1 MTDLAKEWELKTSN
15 GITYTIEI
23 KDFINQTKPFSVGK
37 PVSSEVFKIGEFSF
51 KILMYPKGYNKK
63 SANSLSVFLSNESDW
78 EVKASFTFIINEHSL
93 SQENDLIFNSKKSKR
108 GSNKWGWDPFVHRS
122 RCHKGDLLE
131 EDGTLTLVAKVK
143 LLGEEVSNKRSAL
156 GNHLP
161 TELDQQQ
168 KKKVTDLK
176 QEMKKITAA
185 LNNLTAS
192 QSVEMHCPIC
202 MEPAKR
208 PMRLMQ
214 CGQGHIICDAC
225 FKKAKAEAVAQR
237 RAGASER
244 LGNPHID
251 LCHTCR

>member
-1 MTDLAKEWELKTSN
+1 
-15 GITYTIEI
+15 
-23 KDFINQTKPFSVGK
+23 
-37 PVSSEVFKIGEFSF
+37 
-51 KILMYPKGYNKK
+51 MYPKGHNKK
-63 SANSLSVFLSNESDW
+63 STNSVSVFLSNESDW
-78 EVKASFTFIINEHSL
+78 EVKASFTFTINKHSL
-93 SQENDLIFNSKKSKR
+93 SAEKEHIFNSKKYTTKNIR
-108 GSNKWGWDPFVHRS
+108 WGYAPFVQRS

-143 LLGEEVSNKRSAL
+143 LLGEEVTNKRSAL

-168 KKKVTDLK
+168 KKEVRDLK

-185 LNNLTAS
+185 MNNLTAS

-244 LGNPHID
+244 LGNPHLD